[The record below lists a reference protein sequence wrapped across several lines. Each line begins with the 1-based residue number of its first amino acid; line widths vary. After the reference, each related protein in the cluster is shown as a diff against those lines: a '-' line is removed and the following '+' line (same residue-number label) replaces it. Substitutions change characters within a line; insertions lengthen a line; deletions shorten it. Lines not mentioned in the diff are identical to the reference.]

1 MEFQMN
7 KLSYVVLAA
16 IIATGGIATTA
27 PAFAAPSGATF
38 CAGGN
43 NQEQLNTAKQQL
55 ADQLQLRTKS
65 TPTIEEWNGCL
76 KVQYTDA
83 GGHTNV
89 ALYDPDSLALVNKL
103 S

>member
-1 MEFQMN
+1 MN

-16 IIATGGIATTA
+16 IIATGGVVAAA

-38 CAGGN
+38 CASGN
-43 NQEQLNTAKQQL
+43 NQEQLNTAKHEL
-55 ADQLQLRTKS
+55 AAQLQLRTQS
-65 TPTIEEWNGCL
+65 TPTVEDWNGCL

-83 GGHTNV
+83 SGHTNV
-89 ALYDPDSLALVNKL
+89 ALYDPDTLTLVNKL